1 MSYDISIHVK
11 AEGCD
16 IYPKIAEPEYCSPTF
31 NLREMF
37 AKCMDWDYSQY
48 TEKDGNYETVYYRCD
63 LVLPKIKHGITEL
76 RTKWKKYEQYNS
88 PNGWGTVEDALLA
101 LESLKNCIIEQ
112 SKQIPLDCLYMR
124 W

>member
-16 IYPKIAEPEYCSPTF
+16 IYPKIAEPEHC
-31 NLREMF
+31 LREMF

-48 TEKDGNYETVYYRCD
+48 TEKDGNYEVVYYRCD

-88 PNGWGTVEDALLA
+88 PNGWGTVEDALLV